1 MADPALA
8 LGSRNV
14 QYELPPLPYAD
25 NALEPHLS
33 ADAVRR
39 HRDKHWAGY
48 IKKLNEF
55 SEVKS
60 AQDGTPIE
68 QFIIRGANMKKPKP
82 NGWLPPGAISTPLF
96 NMAAQ
101 VYNHGFFAHS
111 LSPKGGGEPDGEI
124 LRGIRQQY
132 DTVASFKE
140 LVKRAGMDLFG
151 SGWVWIV
158 LDGDRLE
165 IKRGPNASTPL
176 AYGMVPLL
184 TIDVWEHAYYADYKS
199 NREGYLD
206 AVLDHLINWKFANDN
221 LSHTVEEEE
230 G

>member
-1 MADPALA
+1 M
-8 LGSRNV
+8 
-14 QYELPPLPYAD
+14 QYELPPLPYAV

-39 HRDKHWAGY
+39 HREKHWEGY

-55 SEVKS
+55 AEVKS
-60 AQDGTPIE
+60 ASDETPLE
-68 QFIIRGANMKKPKP
+68 MFVIRGANMTKPKQS
-82 NGWLPPGAISTPLF
+82 GWLAPGPQSTPLF
-96 NMAAQ
+96 NIAAQ

-111 LSPKGGGEPDGEI
+111 LSPNGGGEPEGEI

-158 LDGDRLE
+158 IDDDRLE
-165 IKRGPNASTPL
+165 IKKGPNASTPL

-184 TIDVWEHAYYADYKS
+184 CIDVWEHAYYEDYKS
-199 NREGYLD
+199 DRGAYLD
-206 AVLDHLINWKFANDN
+206 AVLNHLINWKFANDN
-221 LSHTVEEEE
+221 LVHVGEVEEA
-230 G
+230 